1 MPPVPVLG
9 LGWVFGLWA
18 CASDGAFDGDMGA
31 EPVGQS
37 DRLMGQAEGSDTP
50 FERAGL
56 GFTSEGLLERAGPV
70 GDERARRAEADRVV
84 RELWAVAGEHG
95 VPGEAWTF
103 EYQANG
109 GALTLLSFRR
119 TAVGRGPGAP
129 VDWSGFSPELA
140 RSLPTLVGTKRRRLR
155 FTLERDAERWRFDL
169 ETVAGPVAEQAR
181 TVPES
186 LPVMS
191 QPLLSDAL
199 TVARRLLPAPGVPQE
214 GRVRQQA
221 RLHFEGLR
229 LLQESEPGVFE
240 VQEGAGRQEVPVSG
254 DPRMPWVQ
262 ALLPFGSAVGRRTV
276 EVELEGRH
284 VRGEAGAR
292 WRVVAAKLLE
302 PPAPPKEMED
312 IAKEYRAMHEDILRL
327 WRQEVR
333 DDARLAGAW
342 SFEQLAYWYV
352 GGFIARGT
360 LGMFE
365 AAAPTVVAVLGKGG
379 AKAAQWFRTVLIRTP
394 PGEREALQ
402 RIWMKAEAEGV
413 AALGVGEK
421 AELQSL
427 LRDMEQRLRKP
438 LQSKYE
444 KDKLREWA
452 RQEYFDVLQPRLART
467 LGPDRMA
474 TYPVHHLV
482 PLEYAHL
489 FPLRNINVSGNLVG
503 VSREVH
509 TGINSVW
516 TLVRRSPRSV
526 SASEV
531 DEVARI
537 TRKHFGQWF
546 HVVYDPS
553 KSAVALS
560 SAQKAALREVEVLL
574 GL

>member
-1 MPPVPVLG
+1 MPPVLG
-9 LGWVFGLWA
+9 LSWVFGLWA
-18 CASDGAFDGDMGA
+18 CASDGAFDGDVGA

-37 DRLMGQAEGSDTP
+37 DRLMGDEAP
-50 FERAGL
+50 AERAGL
-56 GFTSEGLLERAGPV
+56 GFTSAGLLERAGPV
-70 GDERARRAEADRVV
+70 GGERASRAEADRVV
-84 RELWAVAGEHG
+84 REFWAVAGERG

-103 EYQANG
+103 DYQAHG

-119 TAVGRGPGAP
+119 MAAGREASATG
-129 VDWSGFSPELA
+129 DWNGFSRELT
-140 RSLPTLVGTKRRRLR
+140 RSLSTLVGTKSRRLR
-155 FTLERDAERWRFDL
+155 FTLERGPERWRFNL
-169 ETVAGPVAEQAR
+169 ETVSGRLAEQAR

-186 LPVMS
+186 LPGVS

-199 TVARRLLPAPGVPQE
+199 VVARQLLPASGVPRE

-221 RLHFEGLR
+221 RLHFEGMR

-240 VQEGAGRQEVPVSG
+240 VQEGLGRQEVPASG
-254 DPRMPWVQ
+254 DPRMPLVQ
-262 ALLPFGSAVGRRTV
+262 AVLPFGHAVGRRTV
-276 EVELEGRH
+276 EVELEGLH

-292 WRVVAAKLLE
+292 WRVVAARMLE
-302 PPAPPKEMED
+302 SPAPQEAMED
-312 IAKEYRAMHEDILRL
+312 IAKEYRAMHEDILRH

-333 DDARLAGAW
+333 EDARLAGAW

-365 AAAPTVVAVLGKGG
+365 AVAPTVVAVLGRGG

-452 RQEYFDVLQPRLART
+452 RQEYFQVLQPRLART
-467 LGPDRMA
+467 LGPDLMA

-489 FPLRNINVSGNLVG
+489 FPLRNINASGNLVG

-509 TGINSVW
+509 MGINSVW
-516 TLVRRSPRSV
+516 NLVRRSPRSV

-560 SAQKAALREVEVLL
+560 SAQKAALREAEALL

>member
-1 MPPVPVLG
+1 MRLPGGVVAQSWHRMLPVLG
-9 LGWVFGLWA
+9 LFWAFGLAA
-18 CASDGAFDGDMGA
+18 CVSDGAFDVDVSSASVGGA
-31 EPVGQS
+31 EHE
-37 DRLMGQAEGSDTP
+37 D
-50 FERAGL
+50 L
-56 GFTSEGLLERAGPV
+56 GFTSEGQLERASPV
-70 GDERARRAEADRVV
+70 GDERARRAEADRLV
-84 RELWAVAGEHG
+84 RELWTVAGERG
-95 VPGEAWTF
+95 VPGEAWVF
-103 EYQANG
+103 EYQAHG

-119 TAVGRGPGAP
+119 TAVGRGTGASG
-129 VDWSGFSPELA
+129 DWKGFSQALT
-140 RSLPTLVGTKRRRLR
+140 RSLSTLVGTKSRRLR
-155 FTLERDAERWRFDL
+155 FTLEREPERWRFDL
-169 ETVAGPVAEQAR
+169 ETVSGRVAEQAR

-186 LPVMS
+186 LPGVS
-191 QPLLSDAL
+191 EPLLSDAL
-199 TVARRLLPAPGVPQE
+199 GVARQLLPVPGVPRE

-221 RLHFEGLR
+221 RLHFEGMR

-240 VQEGAGRQEVPVSG
+240 VQEGLGRQGVPASG

-262 ALLPFGSAVGRRTV
+262 ALLPFGNAVGRRTV

-284 VRGEAGAR
+284 VRGDAGAQ

-302 PPAPPKEMED
+302 PPAPPEAMED
-312 IAKEYRAMHEDILRL
+312 IAKEYRAMHEDILRH

-365 AAAPTVVAVLGKGG
+365 AVAPTVVAVLGKGG

-421 AELQSL
+421 AKLQSL
-427 LRDMEQRLRKP
+427 LRDMEQRLRTP

-452 RQEYFDVLQPRLART
+452 RQEYFDVLQPQLART
-467 LGPDRMA
+467 LGPELVA

-503 VSREVH
+503 MSREVH
-509 TGINSVW
+509 TSINSVW
-516 TLVRRSPRSV
+516 TLVRRSPRSI
-526 SASEV
+526 SANEV

-553 KSAVALS
+553 KSAAALS
-560 SAQKAALREVEVLL
+560 SAHKAALRDVEVML